1 MTLVHD
7 YASQFRLGTQ
17 FRNRRHIFMRAGVVV
32 VSRVDGTL
40 FPVRG
45 SMAGLR
51 SFTT

>member
-17 FRNRRHIFMRAGVVV
+17 FRNRRHILICGGVVV
-32 VSRVDGTL
+32 VSRVYGTL
-40 FPVRG
+40 FGVRG